1 LLAVA
6 AFNGNTRRA
15 SEFLAGD
22 DLVIPHQTLWNWAN
36 NVHLARYEDIRA
48 ERLPRVQAAA
58 AERHMEL
65 MDQNMNLEAKL
76 LEDLD
81 GKRHEL
87 AARDISTAARNA
99 AVGTGVHTDKA
110 QLLNGQPTEI
120 RKHRDAAE
128 LLRALKEKA
137 PGLFIE
143 GTVVSEETLSPYP
156 PRRRR
161 RSRMTLTKPGTT
173 KHPRPKAMLK
183 RGGQVDAGFVGQA
196 RPHATRQPKQ
206 KDPKQS

>member
-87 AARDISTAARNA
+87 AARDISTAARNV
-99 AVGTGVHTDKA
+99 AVGTGIHTEKA
-110 QLLNGQPTEI
+110 QLLTGQPTSINKFREAGDVL
-120 RKHRDAAE
+120 R
-128 LLRALKEKA
+128 LLKNRA

-143 GTVVSEETLSPYP
+143 GTVESEETVEQPVLTDGSAREPS
-156 PRRRR
+156 
-161 RSRMTLTKPGTT
+161 SRAKETP
-173 KHPRPKAMLK
+173 
-183 RGGQVDAGFVGQA
+183 
-196 RPHATRQPKQ
+196 
-206 KDPKQS
+206 